1 MSIVRYLNLSGL
13 LPATETQ
20 QQALQQAVADYVQHY
35 YLQQD
40 QQLQQVQGTAT
51 APVVQWQYQV
61 PELGEGGACSLFGQL
76 AEQPYDLTGILG
88 GKTAA
93 NQQLL
98 QQMAAV
104 SAFYQAH
111 SKSDWFGIYQR
122 RVNPQGETVLVKLSY
137 FGAPSRAEFPLTNE
151 FAAISNNSTVGL
163 SGKARIINDVPAYLQ
178 QGGEY
183 YTCDPKVQAEACI
196 PLYDDAGQVVGIIDS
211 EAFQKQLFEADE
223 LALLIATAILV
234 PTLWAAQS
242 SAGISDAATD
252 SISIVTLKATP

>member
-13 LPATETQ
+13 LPATESR
-20 QQALQQAVADYVQHY
+20 QQALQQAVAE
-35 YLQQD
+35 YLQQYQ
-40 QQLQQVQGTAT
+40 QQLAQVQTS
-51 APVVQWQYQV
+51 APAIQWQYQV

-76 AEQPYDLTGILG
+76 ADEPYDLSAILG
-88 GKTAA
+88 GQTAA

-98 QQMAAV
+98 QQMA
-104 SAFYQAH
+104 SITAFYQTH

-122 RVNPQGETVLVKLSY
+122 RVNPQGDTVLVKLSY
-137 FGAPSRAEFPLTNE
+137 FGAPSRAEFPLTAE

-183 YTCDPKVQAEACI
+183 YTCDPKVLAEACI
-196 PLYDDAGQVVGIIDS
+196 PLFDETGQVVGIIDS

-234 PTLWAAQS
+234 PTLWADHS
-242 SAGISDAATD
+242 NAGGTVEHTD
-252 SISIVTLKATP
+252 VHIIATP

>member
-13 LPATETQ
+13 LPATESR
-20 QQALQQAVADYVQHY
+20 QQALQQAVAE
-35 YLQQD
+35 YLQQYQ
-40 QQLQQVQGTAT
+40 QQLAQVQTS
-51 APVVQWQYQV
+51 APAIQWQYQV

-76 AEQPYDLTGILG
+76 ADEPYDLSAILG
-88 GKTAA
+88 GQTAA

-98 QQMAAV
+98 QQMA
-104 SAFYQAH
+104 SITAFYQTH

-122 RVNPQGETVLVKLSY
+122 RVNPQGDTVLVKLSY
-137 FGAPSRAEFPLTNE
+137 FGAPSRAEFPLTAE

-183 YTCDPKVQAEACI
+183 YTCDPKVLAEACI
-196 PLYDDAGQVVGIIDS
+196 PLFDETGQVVGIIDS

-234 PTLWAAQS
+234 PTLWADHS
-242 SAGISDAATD
+242 SAGGTVEHTD
-252 SISIVTLKATP
+252 VHIIATP